1 MANIGLLSEI
11 TAFSMHIFAYCSE
24 VSVHFTLLT
33 LLTTKMLQELALLQH
48 MCMVYCFF
56 TFISCLPIILLLRH
70 W

>member
-24 VSVHFTLLT
+24 VFAQFTLLT

-48 MCMVYCFF
+48 MCMVYCFW
-56 TFISCLPIILLLRH
+56 LLSLACQ
-70 W
+70 